1 MGQYKAKYEA
11 KYGKIKKL
19 GPLIIDIKK
28 RIDKILNTF
37 KNRVTYKKRQIKSIY
52 TKQINSTNNF
62 NELLDLV
69 KLANKD
75 IVDKFLTNMTKKSDI
90 TIALKEAEQGFEK
103 MSMMS
108 IADKISRF
116 FEKIFHKDVKDIEFE
131 LNQGYFTELYNEYNQ
146 IKNPNQNDIDS
157 LKNNFISKLNEV
169 CNDIEK
175 FLHKKI
181 EDVRAKLTEE
191 KLEKY
196 FNKL

>member
-1 MGQYKAKYEA
+1 MN
-11 KYGKIKKL
+11 L
-19 GPLIIDIKK
+19 P
-28 RIDKILNTF
+28 
-37 KNRVTYKKRQIKSIY
+37 
-52 TKQINSTNNF
+52 
-62 NELLDLV
+62 
-69 KLANKD
+69 
-75 IVDKFLTNMTKKSDI
+75 
-90 TIALKEAEQGFEK
+90 LKEAEQGFEK

-146 IKNPNQNDIDS
+146 IKNPNQNDINS

-169 CNDIEK
+169 CNDIEN